1 MPGSKRFM
9 RSLTR
14 VILIADGVAAPGS
27 LTSQTRA
34 ADSVA
39 IVQLVHQHV
48 ESMRAL
54 RADLQRAIYTPDA
67 VWINAFGRKII
78 GRDSI
83 VTFLRGLYA
92 DAGYA
97 GSRIVR
103 EMPPEIR
110 FVRSDVATVHEFH
123 EREGQRMADGSVIAR
138 RTHTTFVVS
147 KENGRWLI
155 RYQHISDERERAR
168 ADSSE

>member
-1 MPGSKRFM
+1 MIG
-9 RSLTR
+9 R
-14 VILIADGVAAPGS
+14 VILFIATFVAWPIC

-54 RADLQRAIYTPDA
+54 RADLQGAIYTPDA
-67 VWINAFGRKII
+67 MWINAFGRRII

-83 VTFLRGLYA
+83 VAFLRGLYA
-92 DAGYA
+92 EPGYV
-97 GSRIVR
+97 GSRLVR
-103 EMPPEIR
+103 ETDPELL
-110 FVRSDVATVHEFH
+110 FVRPDVATVHEFH
-123 EREGQRMADGSVIAR
+123 EREGQRLADGSVIAR

-147 KENGRWLI
+147 KEAGRWLI
-155 RYQHISDERERAR
+155 RYQHISDERPRAAQR
-168 ADSSE
+168 